1 MFLKIGEISRRG
13 DEKRKGEADTPFHT
27 RGGATSQKFA
37 HSPHLEKNFPSHM
50 ENPPVSRL
58 PPPVLPN
65 TKLLFSQAS
74 KPKPLN

>member
-58 PPPVLPN
+58 PLLSYPTPN
-65 TKLLFSQAS
+65 FYFPRQVSQS
-74 KPKPLN
+74 L